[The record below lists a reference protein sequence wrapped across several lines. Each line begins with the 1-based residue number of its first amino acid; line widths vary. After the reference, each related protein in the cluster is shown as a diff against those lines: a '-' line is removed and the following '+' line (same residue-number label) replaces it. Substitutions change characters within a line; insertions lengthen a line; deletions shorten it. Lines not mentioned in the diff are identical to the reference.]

1 MGEMQ
6 EVDETTT
13 WATQTFGLDT
23 RLVKACKK
31 NGWVAPLLVQ
41 RHAVPCI
48 MSGKDVLCRARTGAG
63 KTAAYLLPVL
73 HKTLQRKS
81 QVAYDVQGMRCLIL
95 VPTNEL
101 CQQVRRGRGRG
112 WVGRS
117 GREEHHRRWSV
128 QFDSRVGGRWS
139 ELGSGRRPSLGRPVL
154 NHRPA
159 SRRPPAPPRPPG
171 REPTLRAR
179 ILLL

>member
-81 QVAYDVQGMRCLIL
+81 QVAYDVQGTRCLIL

-101 CQQVRRGRGRG
+101 CQQVRDNIWLQGY
-112 WVGRS
+112 S
-117 GREEHHRRWSV
+117 
-128 QFDSRVGGRWS
+128 
-139 ELGSGRRPSLGRPVL
+139 
-154 NHRPA
+154 
-159 SRRPPAPPRPPG
+159 
-171 REPTLRAR
+171 TK
-179 ILLL
+179 

>member
-81 QVAYDVQGMRCLIL
+81 QVAYDVSAL
-95 VPTNEL
+95 VVL
-101 CQQVRRGRGRG
+101 LAAMVL
-112 WVGRS
+112 VGLR
-117 GREEHHRRWSV
+117 
-128 QFDSRVGGRWS
+128 D
-139 ELGSGRRPSLGRPVL
+139 
-154 NHRPA
+154 
-159 SRRPPAPPRPPG
+159 PAPRRDPKDASSSSSSSSSSAAALYPHQTEADEAMYGSSGGEGAAIEAPM
-171 REPTLRAR
+171 LQQ
-179 ILLL
+179 LLGAPLLANHGPDPDP